1 MSGLERVNGL
11 STEEVQAELLRCCAV
26 ERWAKRVAD
35 GRPYDS
41 VEELRKEADEAWREL
56 DEEDWRRAVD
66 HHPCIGERPDGDRFR
81 GTRDW
86 SREEQSGLAKVSDET
101 RDRLAVGQQAYEEKF
116 GYIFLI
122 CATGK
127 SGDEMATA
135 LEARLGN
142 SPDTELAVAAEELRK
157 ITILRLE
164 KLLVDEPD
172 HDPRT

>member
-1 MSGLERVNGL
+1 MIGLEWLNAL
-11 STEEVQAELLRCCAV
+11 SFAQASGELRRCCAV
-26 ERWAKRVAD
+26 ERWAEGVAN

-41 VEELRKEADEAWREL
+41 VEELRQAANEAWHEL
-56 DEEDWRRAVD
+56 DEYDWREAIK
-66 HHPCIGERPDGDRFR
+66 HHPRIGDRTR
-81 GTRDW
+81 GW
-86 SREEQSGLAKVSDET
+86 SREEQSGVTTASDEA
-101 RDRLAVGQQAYEEKF
+101 RDRLAVGQRAYEEKF

-127 SGDEMATA
+127 SGDDMVTE

-142 SPDTELAVAAEELRK
+142 SAETELAVAAEELRK

>member
-1 MSGLERVNGL
+1 VSGLERVNEL
-11 STEEVQAELLRCCAV
+11 SPEEARAELLRCCAV
-26 ERWAKRVAD
+26 ERWARRVVD

-41 VEELRKEADEAWREL
+41 VEELRQAADEAWRDLGE
-56 DEEDWRRAVD
+56 DDWRQAID
-66 HHPCIGERPDGDRFR
+66 HHPRIGEGPDGNRFH
-81 GTRDW
+81 GTREW
-86 SREEQSGLAKVSDET
+86 SREEQSGLATASEET
-101 RDRLAVGQQAYEEKF
+101 RDRLAIAQQAYEEKF

-127 SGDEMATA
+127 SGDEIAIA